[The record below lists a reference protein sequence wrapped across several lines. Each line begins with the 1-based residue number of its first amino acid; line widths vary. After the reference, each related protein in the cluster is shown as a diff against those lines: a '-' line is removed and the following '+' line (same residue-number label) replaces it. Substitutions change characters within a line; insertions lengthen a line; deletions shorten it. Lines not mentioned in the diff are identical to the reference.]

1 MPELEINP
9 APGVLRCEKSVKAK
23 GDSMRVAI
31 PTENNLVCPHFGH
44 CEVFTIVEVDP
55 VTKTTGE
62 FRTLNPPHHER
73 GVIPAWLKQLGC
85 THIIAGGMGHR
96 ALALFEQYGIEVVSG
111 TPSMAVEDAVQAL
124 VDGGLNAGPNPC
136 DDPAFRHQGEGSGG
150 CSGH

>member
-1 MPELEINP
+1 MPELEISP
-9 APGVLRCEKSVKAK
+9 APGVLRCEKFAKLK

-55 VTKTTGE
+55 ATKTKGE
-62 FRTLNPPHHER
+62 FKTLNPPPHER

-96 ALALFEQYGIEVVSG
+96 ALALFQQYGIEVISG
-111 TPSMAVEDAVQAL
+111 TPSISVEDAVNAL
-124 VDGGLNAGPNPC
+124 IDGGLDTSANPC
-136 DDPAFRHQGEGSGG
+136 DDPAFRRHGEGRGECGG
-150 CSGH
+150 H